1 MVGGQQI
8 VKVPKTRN
16 SYRLISIPHSITQ
29 QLQQWKLEQT
39 RYRLKVGAYWQGDNW
54 IFTQDNGKMMSYYTP
69 YSALQDILN
78 HYNADKAEVDKLP
91 MIPFHD
97 LRHTSATLLIA
108 GHEDAKTVSARLGH
122 AETSTTLNIYA
133 HSLLEADKTAAA
145 TIENMI
151 AKQA

>member
-1 MVGGQQI
+1 
-8 VKVPKTRN
+8 
-16 SYRLISIPHSITQ
+16 
-29 QLQQWKLEQT
+29 
-39 RYRLKVGAYWQGDNW
+39 
-54 IFTQDNGKMMSYYTP
+54 MMCYSAP
-69 YSALQDILN
+69 YKALQDILE
-78 HYNADKAEVDKLP
+78 HYNADKSEADKLP
-91 MIPFHD
+91 MIPFHG

>member
-1 MVGGQQI
+1 MMCYSTLY
-8 VKVPKTRN
+8 KT
-16 SYRLISIPHSITQ
+16 
-29 QLQQWKLEQT
+29 
-39 RYRLKVGAYWQGDNW
+39 
-54 IFTQDNGKMMSYYTP
+54 
-69 YSALQDILN
+69 LQDILE
-78 HYNADKAEVDKLP
+78 HYNADKSEADKLP
-91 MIPFHD
+91 MIPFHR

-133 HSLLEADKTAAA
+133 HSLPEADKTAAA